1 MADMKDFI
9 NIGYQALGVFNREL
23 TGFIPGTPVNAKLS
37 RASLD
42 ETVRVP
48 LATVGEIEAID
59 RKGQKEIP
67 DADTGEVDY
76 IDVKMDVVE
85 KIAIKIDD
93 GEEQAGV
100 QHSGNWETIM
110 RERFEDAYRKFAN
123 RIEGYLANKYIAG
136 AGGVINAVGAV
147 PFTEAGNIKDASNL
161 GKVFDDAG
169 VSRAARTLVLDTTS
183 SAEFIGVNGLKYA
196 SQWQDDKLLHNGL
209 IARGIAGFDIRTTGA
224 VMTPFSGAV
233 AGSGYKTVEDC
244 KRGARRI
251 KIQTGTGKIPA
262 GAMITIGA
270 NNYIVLEDVNSA
282 ADDLIISGL
291 REDIAANTAITTFT
305 AKSNC
310 CVAYQRDAM
319 AFGTRLPYIPN
330 GKDSAVDST
339 VITDPVTGI
348 SFDLR
353 WYTGYR
359 MNQLELSIAYGAK
372 AVNSSN
378 ITLLQY

>member
-1 MADMKDFI
+1 MADMRDFI
-9 NIGYQALGVFNREL
+9 SIGYQALDVFNREL
-23 TGFIPGTPVNAKLS
+23 TAFIPGTPVNAKLA

-42 ETVRVP
+42 EVIRVP
-48 LATVGEIEAID
+48 RATVGDIEEIA
-59 RKGQKEIP
+59 RKGTKEIP
-67 DADTGEVDY
+67 DADTGTLDY
-76 IDVKMDVVE
+76 TDVKME
-85 KIAIKIDD
+85 KIEKISIKIDD

-110 RERFEDAYRKFAN
+110 KERFEDAYRKFAN
-123 RIEGYLANKYIAG
+123 KIEGYLAEKYIAG
-136 AGGVINAVGAV
+136 AGGVINAFGTV
-147 PFTEAGNIKDASNL
+147 PFTEAGNIKDASAL

-169 VSRAARTLVLDTTS
+169 VSRANRVLVLDTTS

-196 SQWQDDKLLHNGL
+196 QQWSDDKLLHNGL

-224 VMTPFSGAV
+224 TMTPFAGEV
-233 AGSGYKTVEDC
+233 AGAGYTVLEDC
-244 KRGARRI
+244 KRGTRRI
-251 KIQTGTGKIPA
+251 KIEAGSGAIPA
-262 GAMITIGA
+262 GAMVTIGK
-270 NNYIVLEDVNSA
+270 NNYVVLEPVTSA
-282 ADDLIISGL
+282 ADDLVISGL
-291 REDIAANTAITTFT
+291 REDITAGTAITKFEG
-305 AKSNC
+305 KPGC

-359 MNQLELSIAYGAK
+359 MNQLEMSIAYGAK
-372 AVNSSN
+372 AVNNSN
-378 ITLLQY
+378 ICLLQY